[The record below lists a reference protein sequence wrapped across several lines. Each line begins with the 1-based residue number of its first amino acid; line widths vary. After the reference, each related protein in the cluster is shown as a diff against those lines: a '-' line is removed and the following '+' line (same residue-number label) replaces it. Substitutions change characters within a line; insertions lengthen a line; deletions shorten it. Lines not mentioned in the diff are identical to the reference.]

1 MSKEV
6 LIPQWCQRVRQ
17 DTLKTAY
24 NKQLEGWHGEAKRRM
39 WCFTYKECISTVPTH
54 HSSSIWLNWQ
64 GRLSWLLLWNQ
75 HHWTKSNDAPAVL
88 RTLDT
93 HVIKLAKEK
102 DDVFKQL
109 TQSLPNIFMHLNYN
123 LLVKQLMHPVLV
135 TLQSIFSF
143 KNIRF
148 PLRSAIQA

>member
-1 MSKEV
+1 M
-6 LIPQWCQRVRQ
+6 
-17 DTLKTAY
+17 
-24 NKQLEGWHGEAKRRM
+24 
-39 WCFTYKECISTVPTH
+39 
-54 HSSSIWLNWQ
+54 
-64 GRLSWLLLWNQ
+64 
-75 HHWTKSNDAPAVL
+75 L

-143 KNIRF
+143 KNTRF